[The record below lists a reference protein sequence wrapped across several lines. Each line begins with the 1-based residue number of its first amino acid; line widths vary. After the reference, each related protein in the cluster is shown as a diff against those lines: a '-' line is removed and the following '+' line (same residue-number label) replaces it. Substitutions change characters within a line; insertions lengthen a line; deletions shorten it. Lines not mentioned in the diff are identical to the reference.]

1 MPAHQTQ
8 LDFSNEKKEEIVPKQ
23 VMEHISE
30 LRRQVHYHDKLYYD
44 DAMPEIS
51 DRDYD
56 HLYRKLVELE
66 KKYPTLIATDS
77 PTQRVKERAEG
88 FQSAPH
94 LVPMQSLEN
103 TYSEEEVR
111 DFIKRL
117 EKLLPSE
124 ELLLTLEPKID
135 GVAIS
140 LLYENGKLIRG
151 LTRGDGAMGDDVTRN
166 IKTISG
172 IPHQLHGN
180 VPKLLEVRGEVYL
193 SKKIFTQLNEER
205 DEAGLP
211 AFANPRNAAAG
222 SLKQLDPA
230 VVKERQLSAIFYGSG
245 AYEGPEIKTQL
256 EVIDALKKWGLPTHE
271 TTWEAST
278 SEEALQAIC
287 ELGKIRHDYV
297 FETDGLVCS
306 ISPCKWGAQEF

>member
-180 VPKLLEVRGEVYL
+180 VPKG
-193 SKKIFTQLNEER
+193 
-205 DEAGLP
+205 
-211 AFANPRNAAAG
+211 
-222 SLKQLDPA
+222 
-230 VVKERQLSAIFYGSG
+230 
-245 AYEGPEIKTQL
+245 
-256 EVIDALKKWGLPTHE
+256 W
-271 TTWEAST
+271 
-278 SEEALQAIC
+278 
-287 ELGKIRHDYV
+287 
-297 FETDGLVCS
+297 
-306 ISPCKWGAQEF
+306 